1 MTRPSTDG
9 ASTVP
14 PGDGDDAPLVRVMAL
29 HALAYCERLFYLEE
43 VEEVRIADHRVHAG
57 RTLHEA
63 EVDKNREWRS
73 LELASDAWGIRGK
86 VDFARYRDGQIVA
99 VEHKRGRSRGD
110 DAWETDKLQVTAYAV
125 LLSEHFGRPVAEGR
139 VRYHA
144 SNKTVRVTVDD
155 DARERLR
162 RAVARAR
169 ELSLSLERPPVT
181 DNENLCAKCSL
192 APVCL
197 PEEARLA
204 AAVGDADESDCAP
217 KPRRLFPKDDARRIL
232 HIVDP
237 DARVGRAGLQ
247 FVVRDSGGEEKKF
260 PGMDVGAVV
269 LHGNAQITSQ
279 AIRFAV
285 ANDIAVHWISG
296 GGWYIGGI
304 APPAGVQRRLRQYQ
318 ALQDDDLCRRLAR
331 RLAEAKIENQL
342 RFIARQSRARG
353 ARADVEA
360 FLNVMRGQLRKVR
373 QCADASAL
381 RGCEGIAA
389 RNYFS
394 ALALL
399 LDTEEKT
406 MAFSGRSRRP
416 PRDGFNA
423 ALSFGYGMLY
433 REVMAAIIAVGLD
446 STIGFFH
453 TPRTAAH
460 PLALDLMELFR
471 TTLWDMPLAAS
482 INRRQWTAEHLV
494 MNKRQV
500 WLSDE
505 GKRLAISLFEQRK
518 QESWKHPVLGYSL
531 SYARAMELEARLL
544 EKEWSGEEGLFARMR
559 LRG

>member
-1 MTRPSTDG
+1 MTDISTDDIS
-9 ASTVP
+9 AAP
-14 PGDGDDAPLVRVMAL
+14 PAGCGDPLVRVMAL

-43 VEEVRIADHRVHAG
+43 VEEIRVADHRVHAG

-63 EVDKNREWRS
+63 EVDGNREWRS

-86 VDFARYRDGQIVA
+86 VDFARYRDGQLVA
-99 VEHKRGRSRGD
+99 IEHKKGRSRGD
-110 DAWETDKLQVTAYAV
+110 DAWETDKLQVAAYAV

-144 SNKTVRVTVDD
+144 TNKTVRVAVDD
-155 DARERLR
+155 AARERLR
-162 RAVARAR
+162 HAVARAR
-169 ELSLSLERPPVT
+169 ELSRSLERPPVT

-204 AAVGDADESDCAP
+204 SAVDDASESAAIS
-217 KPRRLFPKDDARRIL
+217 KPRRFFPKDDARRIL
-232 HIVDP
+232 HVVDP
-237 DARVGRAGLQ
+237 DARVRRAGWQ
-247 FVVRDSGGEEKKF
+247 FVVRDSDGEEKKF
-260 PGMDVGAVV
+260 PGMDVGAVI

-285 ANDIAVHWISG
+285 ANDIAVHWMSG
-296 GGWYIGGI
+296 GGWYIGGV

-318 ALQDDDLCRRLAR
+318 ALQDDVLRLRLAR
-331 RLAEAKIENQL
+331 RLAAAKIENQS

-360 FLNVMRGQLRKVR
+360 FLNVMHSQLRRVER
-373 QCADASAL
+373 CVDADAL
-381 RGCEGIAA
+381 RGCEGIVA

-399 LDTEEKT
+399 LDAEEKM

-423 ALSFGYGMLY
+423 ALSFGYGLLY

-446 STIGFFH
+446 STIGFLH
-453 TPRTAAH
+453 APRTAAH

-482 INRRQWTAEHLV
+482 INRRQWTAEHLAV
-494 MNKRQV
+494 SKRQV
-500 WLSDE
+500 WLSDG

-531 SYARAMELEARLL
+531 TYARAMELEVRLL

>member
-1 MTRPSTDG
+1 MTYLSTNDDSTTPHG
-9 ASTVP
+9 DAS
-14 PGDGDDAPLVRVMAL
+14 PLVRVMAL

-43 VEEVRIADHRVHAG
+43 VEEVRVADHRVHAG
-57 RTLHEA
+57 RTLHEG
-63 EVDKNREWRS
+63 EVDRNREWRC
-73 LELASDAWGIRGK
+73 LELVSETWGIRGK
-86 VDFARYRDGQIVA
+86 VDFARYRDGQLVA
-99 VEHKRGRSRGD
+99 VEHKKGRSRGD

-125 LLSEHFGRPVAEGR
+125 LLSEHFGKPVAEGR

-144 SNKTVRVTVDD
+144 SNKTVRVAVDD
-155 DARERLR
+155 EARERLR
-162 RAVARAR
+162 HAVTRAR

-204 AAVGDADESDCAP
+204 AAFDDTNEPTCAS
-217 KPRRLFPKDDARRIL
+217 KPRRLFPKDDARRVL
-232 HIVDP
+232 HIVNP

-247 FVVRDSGGEEKKF
+247 FVVRNSDGEEKKY
-260 PGMDVGAVV
+260 PSMDVGAVI

-285 ANDIAVHWISG
+285 AHDIAVHWMSS
-296 GGWYIGGI
+296 GGWYVGGV
-304 APPAGVQRRLRQYQ
+304 APPACVQRRLRQYQ
-318 ALQDDDLCRRLAR
+318 ALRDDALCLRLAR

-342 RFIARQSRARG
+342 RFVVRQSRARM
-353 ARADVEA
+353 ARADVET
-360 FLNVMRGQLRKVR
+360 FLNIMRRQLQTVK
-373 QCADASAL
+373 QCTDADSL
-381 RGCEGIAA
+381 RGCEGVAA

-399 LDTEEKT
+399 LNAEEKT
-406 MAFSGRSRRP
+406 MTFSGRSRRP

-423 ALSFGYGMLY
+423 ALSFGYGLLY
-433 REVMAAIIAVGLD
+433 REVMAAINAVGLD

-453 TPRTAAH
+453 APRTAAH

-482 INRRQWTAEHLV
+482 VNRRQWTSEHLAAT
-494 MNKRQV
+494 KRQV
-500 WLSDE
+500 WLSDH
-505 GKRLAISLFEQRK
+505 GKRLAISLFEKRK
-518 QESWKHPVLGYSL
+518 QETWKHPVLGYSL

>member
-1 MTRPSTDG
+1 MTDISTDDIS
-9 ASTVP
+9 AAP
-14 PGDGDDAPLVRVMAL
+14 PAGCGDPLVRVMAL

-43 VEEVRIADHRVHAG
+43 VEEIRVADHRVHAG
-57 RTLHEA
+57 RTLHET
-63 EVDKNREWRS
+63 EVDGNREWRS
-73 LELASDAWGIRGK
+73 LELASDVWGIRGK
-86 VDFARYRDGQIVA
+86 VDFARYRDGQLVA
-99 VEHKRGRSRGD
+99 IEHKKGRSRGD
-110 DAWETDKLQVTAYAV
+110 DAWETDKLQVAAYAV

-144 SNKTVRVTVDD
+144 TNKTVRVAVDD
-155 DARERLR
+155 AARERLR
-162 RAVARAR
+162 HAVARAR
-169 ELSLSLERPPVT
+169 ELSRSLERPPVT

-204 AAVGDADESDCAP
+204 SAVDDANESAAAS

-232 HIVDP
+232 HVVDP
-237 DARVGRAGLQ
+237 DARVRRAGRQ
-247 FVVRDSGGEEKKF
+247 FVVRDSDGEEKKF
-260 PGMDVGAVV
+260 PGMDVGAVI

-285 ANDIAVHWISG
+285 ANDVAVHWMSG
-296 GGWYIGGI
+296 GGWYIGGV

-318 ALQDDDLCRRLAR
+318 ALQDDVLCLRLAR
-331 RLAEAKIENQL
+331 RLAAAKIENQS
-342 RFIARQSRARG
+342 RFIARQSHARG

-360 FLNVMRGQLRKVR
+360 FLNVMHSQLRRVER
-373 QCADASAL
+373 CVDADAL
-381 RGCEGIAA
+381 RGCKGIAA

-399 LDTEEKT
+399 LDAGEKM

-423 ALSFGYGMLY
+423 ALSFGYGLLY

-446 STIGFFH
+446 STIGFLH
-453 TPRTAAH
+453 APRTAAH

-482 INRRQWTAEHLV
+482 INRRQWTAEHLAV
-494 MNKRQV
+494 SKRQV

-531 SYARAMELEARLL
+531 TYARAMELEVRLL
-544 EKEWSGEEGLFARMR
+544 EKEWSGEEGLFARMH